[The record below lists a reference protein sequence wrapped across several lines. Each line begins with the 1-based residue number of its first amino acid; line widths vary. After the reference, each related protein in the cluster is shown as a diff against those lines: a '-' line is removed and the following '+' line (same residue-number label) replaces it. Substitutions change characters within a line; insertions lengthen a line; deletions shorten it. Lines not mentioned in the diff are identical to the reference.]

1 MYHNP
6 ETERRTTVPMGPNDL
21 HEGTL
26 RSILKQAGLTVA
38 QFRDLLR

>member
-6 ETERRTTVPMGPNDL
+6 ETERRTTVPMGSKDL

-26 RSILKQAGLTVA
+26 RGILKQAGLTVA
-38 QFRDLLR
+38 EFRDLPR